1 MGKGVDVT
9 DSATARGTHAGS
21 STDDGAAHRVLVVS
35 ADMGAGHNATAAALE
50 EAVQASWPGSDVLRI
65 DALDVMGP
73 GVGSLFRRVYVGNV
87 ETTPWLYEF
96 FYASVW
102 RHRWF
107 SRASKRFTG
116 EWCGRRLAAQIDRF
130 DPDLI
135 LSTYPLGSAGLAWLR
150 KHRGLDVVT
159 AGWVSDF
166 APHPFWVYPELDAN
180 FVMDQAAVPVAR
192 AAEPAAHV
200 LVSTPPVV
208 ARFRPGDQ
216 QQARAELHLPA
227 DRLIVLISCG
237 SYAFGDTEA
246 MVTTACSAADGVTV
260 LAVCGRDDNAR
271 ARLQRLG
278 IDPST
283 LVVYGWV
290 DTMPTLVQAADLVV
304 TNAGGATAL
313 EALASGTPLVYA
325 SPIAAHGA
333 ANADLMTVA
342 GWSELCSDLD
352 RLRDLVATAARDRA
366 TLRPVRDRV
375 AARRVDETLPKA
387 LRSLVSDTSWRAARA
402 VTRPWPMRAA
412 DAFFAH
418 VEVAG
423 PPQEVGVVLEID
435 RLPDGRQL
443 TGAAFAAELQRR
455 LAGLPPLRR
464 VLSRQPLGWR
474 LREQVDATSQVSVID
489 LPGAE
494 SMADLWRAVSRLWQR
509 PLDGDRPAWQMVL
522 VRSPG
527 LRYSLVGMKL
537 HHSLGDGISALGV
550 LDRLLDPDPADRL
563 IERRRASVRR
573 RTGRRRR
580 MPAVLTGVY
589 SLAARGT
596 APRHPMNEGEPAGKA
611 EVVAVALPWPE
622 VRRLA
627 DSVDARPPELLLAL
641 LAQALTT
648 LLGTAGQLTP
658 GQPMRAMVPVAM
670 RAPRLDRVFGNWTG
684 SVSLDLPTHPMPLP
698 ERVSLVREE
707 MRRRVG
713 RGEAEGAQAVLR
725 MAGWLPTP
733 LHRWF
738 AATVYSNRFFN
749 TVVSFMPAARGPRRL
764 AGAPVRLTVPV
775 LPLTRGVPV
784 TIGIIVASQTVGVG
798 VLVDGSLGL
807 PPQAVEA
814 AVRDAYTS
822 AGGRLPADPPRP
834 VER

>member
-1 MGKGVDVT
+1 VT
-9 DSATARGTHAGS
+9 DSAIASGHGHP

-50 EAVQASWPGSDVLRI
+50 EAVRASWPGSDVLRI

-73 GVGSLFRRVYVGNV
+73 GVGSAFRRIYVGNV

-96 FYASVW
+96 FYASLW

-116 EWCGRRLAAQIDRF
+116 EWCGRRLAAHIDRF

-180 FVMDQAAVPVAR
+180 FVMDRAAVAVAR
-192 AAEPAAHV
+192 AAEPAARV
-200 LVSTPPVV
+200 LVSALPVIE
-208 ARFRPGDQ
+208 RFRPGDQ
-216 QQARAELHLPA
+216 QRARAELDLPP

-237 SYAFGDTEA
+237 SYAFGDTDA
-246 MVTTACSAADGVTV
+246 MVTTACAAATDVTV
-260 LAVCGRDDNAR
+260 VAVCGRDETAR

-278 IDPST
+278 IEPST

-325 SPIAAHGA
+325 SPIAAHGT
-333 ANADLMTVA
+333 ANADLMTVS
-342 GWSELCSDLD
+342 GSSELCSDLD
-352 RLRDLVATAARDRA
+352 HLRNLVATAAEDRT
-366 TLRPVRDRV
+366 TLRPVRERI
-375 AARRVDETLPKA
+375 AAHRVDDALPEA
-387 LRSLVSDTSWRAARA
+387 LRSLASDTAQRHARTM
-402 VTRPWPMRAA
+402 TRPWPMRAA

-418 VEVAG
+418 VEAAG

-464 VLSRQPLGWR
+464 VLSRRPLGWR
-474 LREQVDATSQVSVID
+474 LRDQVDAREQVAVID
-489 LPGAE
+489 LPEAQ
-494 SMADLWRAVSRLWQR
+494 SMSDLWRAVSTLWHR

-522 VRSPG
+522 VGSPA
-527 LRYSLVGMKL
+527 LRRSLVGMKL

-550 LDRLLDPDPADRL
+550 LDRLLDPDPTDRL
-563 IERRRASVRR
+563 VERRRASARR
-573 RTGRRRR
+573 RTGRRRH

-596 APRHPMNEGEPAGKA
+596 APRHPLNHRTTAGSP
-611 EVVAVALPWPE
+611 EVVGVALPWPE

-627 DSVDARPPELLLAL
+627 DSLDARPPELLLAL

-648 LLGTAGQLTP
+648 LLGDAGQLSAN
-658 GQPMRAMVPVAM
+658 QPLRAMVPVAM

-684 SVSLDLPTHPMPLP
+684 SVSLDLPTRPMPLA
-698 ERVSLVREE
+698 ERVRLVREE

-725 MAGWLPTP
+725 LAGCLPTP

-775 LPLTRGVPV
+775 LPLTRAVPV
-784 TIGIIVASQTVGVG
+784 TIGIIVADQTVGVG
-798 VLVDGSLGL
+798 VLMDDSLGL
-807 PPQAVEA
+807 QPQAVEA
-814 AVRDAYTS
+814 AVREAYAS
-822 AGGRLPADPPRP
+822 AGGQLNTAPPTVP
-834 VER
+834 GALG